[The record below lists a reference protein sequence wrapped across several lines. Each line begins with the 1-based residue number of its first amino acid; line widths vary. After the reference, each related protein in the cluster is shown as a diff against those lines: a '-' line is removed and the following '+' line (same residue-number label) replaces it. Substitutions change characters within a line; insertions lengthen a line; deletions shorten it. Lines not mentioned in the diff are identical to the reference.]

1 MKPMDLVRCVVIPA
15 ALMALSGSCTK
26 TAPSGP
32 VRNPE
37 RVGEQP
43 AVGATE
49 SGRPTVGSQSGTII
63 GQTAAVPVALP
74 RSAISRDINLANL
87 TFTVKYAGVVRT
99 GPVKADGNKIS
110 MTIGDL
116 PTGKKDDFVLSL
128 DESNSPRYSGSAPAV
143 ELKAG
148 DNVIDITL
156 KPVAEIPP
164 PNSDPNKASF
174 ARDLKPIFEKNCGE
188 CHHPGKP
195 LDLTSYP
202 QAVDMPA
209 LVDRIFARVSGAAV
223 SMPPQPRDALDQ
235 VSIEKI
241 KKWKTDGFQQ

>member
-1 MKPMDLVRCVVIPA
+1 MKPMDLVRCVVVPA
-15 ALMALSGSCTK
+15 ALMALSCTK

-32 VRNPE
+32 VRTPA
-37 RVGEQP
+37 RVGDQSG
-43 AVGATE
+43 AGATE
-49 SGRPTVGSQSGTII
+49 SGRPPVGSQSGSTV
-63 GQTAAVPVALP
+63 GPTAAVPVALP
-74 RSAISRDINLANL
+74 RSAINRDINLANL

-110 MTIGDL
+110 MTISDL
-116 PTGKKDDFVLSL
+116 PIGKKDDFVLSL
-128 DESNSPRYSGSAPAV
+128 DESNIPKYSGTALAV

-188 CHHPGKP
+188 CHHQGKS
-195 LDLTSYP
+195 LDLTNYP
-202 QAVDMPA
+202 QAADMPA
-209 LVDRIFARVSGAAV
+209 LVDRIVARTSSGAV
-223 SMPPQPRDALDQ
+223 SMPPQPRDPLDQ
-235 VSIEKI
+235 ASIEKI